1 MVAYLTTALALFL
14 AALMATWARLYPL
27 GIVVFPVPVALYL
40 ARGRRG
46 LAAGLIACVGVGA
59 LAASGAWE
67 VGLLYLLAA
76 GAGWPL
82 GLGLTRRWAYG
93 RMVSILTVWAFALVL
108 MSIVGAWD
116 DWNAQA
122 VFAHDTLTAELD
134 KRTEANPADEQAAAI
149 RANLTWLKDRWASL
163 GLGLT
168 FCPVLIGACVA
179 VSFMARW
186 ARLRCGRP
194 GPRGS
199 FRDMRV
205 PEWLVWVVI
214 LAAVTWFIDRRW
226 PVTGLR
232 IVSWNTAVGLSAVY
246 WLNGLSILVYA
257 ATVLRPHL
265 FVTVAAVFVLF
276 YLGVHPVL
284 CFVGLFDTWSDFR
297 RRIDRFILERSRRIP
312 PEDDAP

>member
-1 MVAYLTTALALFL
+1 MGKPHQCPGVGPWLAYLTTALASFWLPSWL
-14 AALMATWARLYPL
+14 RGHVSILWALWYFPCLWRSTWRAVDV
-27 GIVVFPVPVALYL
+27 GW
-40 ARGRRG
+40 
-46 LAAGLIACVGVGA
+46 AAGLIACVASAPWRRPGRGRWPA
-59 LAASGAWE
+59 LP
-67 VGLLYLLAA
+67 LAA

-149 RANLTWLKDRWASL
+149 RANLTWLKDRCASL

-179 VSFMARW
+179 VVIHGPLGPAEVRTARASWLLQGHACPGMASV
-186 ARLRCGRP
+186 GRHF
-194 GPRGS
+194 GR
-199 FRDMRV
+199 RY
-205 PEWLVWVVI
+205 VVY
-214 LAAVTWFIDRRW
+214 DRRW

-265 FVTVAAVFVLF
+265 FVTVGRSVSCCFTWAFIRCCVLLDCLI
-276 YLGVHPVL
+276 LGA
-284 CFVGLFDTWSDFR
+284 TS
-297 RRIDRFILERSRRIP
+297 
-312 PEDDAP
+312 A